1 MGLEINKKEINFIRD
16 KISID
21 QRVIFPKGFK
31 IKIHPG
37 TEINFVR
44 NGNILSY
51 SPIIINGERDNPVII
66 RAKINN
72 KKDINRFGNGIS
84 IINEI
89 QNQSLKIQIF
99 LT

>member
-1 MGLEINKKEINFIRD
+1 MSYNILWQKKEKQANILKFYENKQNITKNKFTNDINNLKKFGFLEINKKEINFIRD

-44 NGNILSY
+44 NG
-51 SPIIINGERDNPVII
+51 
-66 RAKINN
+66 
-72 KKDINRFGNGIS
+72 
-84 IINEI
+84 
-89 QNQSLKIQIF
+89 IF
-99 LT
+99 WVTLL